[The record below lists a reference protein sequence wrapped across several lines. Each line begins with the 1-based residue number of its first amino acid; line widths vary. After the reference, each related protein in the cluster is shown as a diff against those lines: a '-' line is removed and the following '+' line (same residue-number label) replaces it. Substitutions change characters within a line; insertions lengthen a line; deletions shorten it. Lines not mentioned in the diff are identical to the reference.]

1 MRNILL
7 VAIGQSNW
15 QGAGRAEQ
23 GGLAVRRRSIY
34 TGETDPFDGC
44 NNKNQGCSCFPW
56 LIDLAYQRGVKLDVL
71 NYAIG
76 GASIYDYCGRTGAT
90 VSGGSAATPAAQ
102 GYMSPIS
109 LSGGTSAAVEGG
121 AQFDPFSLLSR
132 TRVAIAA
139 RVALGQYSAVVS
151 YWANGESDAGLSAAT
166 YASGLQSIA
175 NYMIASGVHRHFIG
189 LASKPPSK
197 TTGQYD
203 DLNDGIDLAVAALAS
218 TGKVSKGHSMYA
230 HYGSSPPLYPESDGT
245 SYVHMTARGQEVQA
259 KLVDAVLASAG
270 Y

>member
-1 MRNILL
+1 MRKILF

-23 GGLAVRRRSIY
+23 GGLAVRRRSVY
-34 TGETDPFDGC
+34 TGQTDPFDGC

-56 LIDLAYQRGVKLDVL
+56 LIDLAIQRGVKLDVL
-71 NYAIG
+71 NYVIG
-76 GASIYDYCGRTGAT
+76 GASFYHYTGRTGASVT
-90 VSGGSAATPAAQ
+90 GGSASTPAAQ
-102 GYMSPIS
+102 GYMDPLS
-109 LSGGTSAAVEGG
+109 LSGGTSVAVEGG

-132 TRVAIAA
+132 TRAAIAA
-139 RVALGQYSAVVS
+139 RRAAVEYSAVVS
-151 YWANGESDAGLSAAT
+151 YWVNGESDAGLGAAT
-166 YASGLQSIA
+166 YSNGMQSIA
-175 NYMIASGVHRHFIG
+175 NYMIASGVDRHIIG
-189 LASKPPSK
+189 LTIKQATA
-197 TTGQYD
+197 TTGQFD
-203 DLNDGIDLAVAALAS
+203 DLNSGIDLAIAALAS